1 MTAAAVLTLALS
13 SRLPVLCADDGAA
26 QQILKSTVV
35 TGGLVVHLADSTG
48 SPRSERA
55 AELMAAFHGIGGF
68 LVQGLDLNPAGVEQT
83 RRRLRS
89 LGVYGPVSVDRLSGR
104 SLPYVDNLVNLIV
117 VADPVDIPEAEMMR
131 VLAPGGVGI
140 DIGQTP
146 ATTFR
151 KPYPDEMDEW
161 THYLHDATNNAVAHD
176 TVVGPPKHLQWVGSP
191 NWARHHDRMASLS
204 ACVSAKGRIFYI
216 FDEGPTAAILL
227 PPRWTL
233 VARDAFNGTV
243 LWKRQLPTWHPHL
256 WPMKS
261 GFAQLPRRLIAVGDR
276 VYVTLGL
283 EVPLSCLDAATG
295 KTLRVYD
302 GTKTTEEV
310 IFSENVLFA
319 VVNEGEIIHKNFA
332 PAHKQNMWDAM
343 RRAANGWPWGG
354 TRRWIVATQA
364 ETGKVLWKTEQRVV
378 PLSLA
383 ANEEFVFFHDGEA
396 VVGLN
401 RHTGGPAWRSG
412 PLAIGFPK
420 QHFSGGAKGEEAWA
434 PSSLPSAFVPAS
446 FAPTLVV
453 RDGVVLFAGGNDTMT
468 ALSAANGKALWSV
481 EHPPSGHFSPQDLF
495 VIDGRV
501 WSGAISKP
509 QHLHS
514 GVFTGRDLHT
524 GEITSEISCDTD
536 AYFMHQRC
544 YRSKA
549 TDRYLI
555 PSRTGTEFIGL
566 EDKHWQLHHWVRGGC
581 MYGVMPCN
589 GLLYATPNSCA
600 CYMLAKLPGFN
611 ALAASRQPIPKT
623 PETELPP
630 RLEKGPAYLPI
641 RDPQSAIPN
650 SSDWPTYR
658 HDPARS
664 GSTSTTVTVDLKR
677 EWQVD
682 LGGKLS
688 AVVVAGGKVF
698 VTQIDAHTVYAID
711 AETGGMAWQ
720 FTAGARIDSP
730 PTIYRDT
737 ALFGCADGWVYCLR
751 CADGALAWRH
761 RAAPE
766 NARLV
771 SFEQLESVWPVH
783 GSVLVQDDVLYCV
796 AGRSM
801 YLDGGIRLLKLDP
814 ATGRLLA
821 ETVFSDQDT
830 NTEQD
835 LQANIKGRNMPVAL
849 PDVLSSDGR
858 SLFMRTQRLDLD
870 GNRQDV
876 TPRSAN
882 DVEEAAMQIGEGMH
896 LFSPIG
902 FLDGSWW
909 HRAYWVYGTRFATGA
924 GGYSQ
929 AEKFAPAGRIL
940 VYDDEGI
947 YGYGRKPTYYRWT
960 TPLEYRLFGAAKD
973 LTETEVP
980 VGRAPAGKKARRIPA
995 SAPEFRWTEDI
1006 PLQARAMV
1014 LARQTLFVA
1023 GPPDVANEEK
1033 AFYRLDQ
1040 AGVQEQLARQS
1051 AALEGKEGALLW
1063 AVNTSNG
1070 EKLAT
1075 FKLDSPPVWDG
1086 MSAARNKLFLATL
1099 SGQVLCLGEAGEP
1112 LPEAPVEQVTF
1123 TNSDLVGYWQF
1134 DEGEGAV
1141 AKDSSEYCN
1150 DGGCHA
1156 TWTKGI
1162 KGTAVLFAADD
1173 DQVEIP
1179 DTESLN
1185 ITGAI
1190 TLMAWIKPDEQ
1201 TAQIPMILIK
1211 AAAQGKYILRVDA
1224 QRHLTALFWNGEQ
1237 RAATIRS
1244 EEVISK
1250 DWHHIAVTYDPL
1262 QTGKLRLYMDGQVIA
1277 EQTSTEAWGNPAG
1290 GPVTLSGRGKQA
1302 FKGAVDEV
1310 RIYNRALP
1318 PDEVKQI
1325 ARGL

>member
-1 MTAAAVLTLALS
+1 M
-13 SRLPVLCADDGAA
+13 
-26 QQILKSTVV
+26 
-35 TGGLVVHLADSTG
+35 
-48 SPRSERA
+48 E
-55 AELMAAFHGIGGF
+55 
-68 LVQGLDLNPAGVEQT
+68 
-83 RRRLRS
+83 
-89 LGVYGPVSVDRLSGR
+89 
-104 SLPYVDNLVNLIV
+104 
-117 VADPVDIPEAEMMR
+117 
-131 VLAPGGVGI
+131 
-140 DIGQTP
+140 
-146 ATTFR
+146 
-151 KPYPDEMDEW
+151 
-161 THYLHDATNNAVAHD
+161 
-176 TVVGPPKHLQWVGSP
+176 
-191 NWARHHDRMASLS
+191 
-204 ACVSAKGRIFYI
+204 
-216 FDEGPTAAILL
+216 
-227 PPRWTL
+227 
-233 VARDAFNGTV
+233 
-243 LWKRQLPTWHPHL
+243 
-256 WPMKS
+256 
-261 GFAQLPRRLIAVGDR
+261 
-276 VYVTLGL
+276 
-283 EVPLSCLDAATG
+283 
-295 KTLRVYD
+295 
-302 GTKTTEEV
+302 
-310 IFSENVLFA
+310 
-319 VVNEGEIIHKNFA
+319 
-332 PAHKQNMWDAM
+332 
-343 RRAANGWPWGG
+343 
-354 TRRWIVATQA
+354 A

-396 VVGLN
+396 VVCLN
-401 RHTGGPAWRSG
+401 RHTGAPVWRSDQ
-412 PLAIGFPK
+412 LAIDFPK
-420 QHFSGGAKGEEAWA
+420 QHFSGGAKGEEPWA
-434 PSSLPSAFVPAS
+434 PSSLPSAFVPTS

-453 RDGVVLFAGGNDTMT
+453 RDGVVLFAGGDDTMT
-468 ALSAANGKALWSV
+468 ALSAQNGKALWSA

-495 VIDGRV
+495 VIDGQV

-509 QHLHS
+509 QRLHT

-524 GEITSEISCDTD
+524 GEVTTEIPCDTE

-589 GLLYATPNSCA
+589 GLLYAPPNSCA

-611 ALAASRQPIPKT
+611 ALAAGKEPRAEFKKRST
-623 PETELPP
+623 GN
-630 RLEKGPAYLPI
+630 RLERGPAYDAAGSSP
-641 RDPQSAIPN
+641 SALHSPP
-650 SSDWPTYR
+650 SDDWPTYR
-658 HDPARS
+658 QNSARS
-664 GSTSTTVTVDLKR
+664 GSTGTAVTADLKR
-677 EWQVD
+677 EWQLD

-688 AVVVAGGKVF
+688 AMVIAGGKVF
-698 VTQIDAHTVYAID
+698 VTQIDAHTVSAID
-711 AETGGMAWQ
+711 TKTGNMAWQ

-730 PTIYRDT
+730 PTIYRGT
-737 ALFGCADGWVYCLR
+737 ALFGCADGWIYCLR
-751 CADGALAWRH
+751 CADGVLAWRY

-766 NARLV
+766 NTRLV
-771 SFEQLESVWPVH
+771 SFEQIESVWPVH
-783 GSVLVQDDVLYCV
+783 GSVLVQNDVLYCV

-814 ATGRLLA
+814 ATGRLLG
-821 ETVFSDQDT
+821 ETVLDDQDT
-830 NTEQD
+830 NTEQE

-849 PDVLSSDGR
+849 PDVLSSDGQ
-858 SLFMRTQRLDLD
+858 SLFMRTQRFDLD
-870 GNRQDV
+870 GNRHDV
-876 TPRSAN
+876 TPHSAS

-909 HRAYWVYGTRFATGA
+909 HRAYWVYGTRFAAGA

-940 VYDDEGI
+940 VYDDQGI

-973 LTETEVP
+973 LTETQVP
-980 VGRAPAGKKARRIPA
+980 VGRAQPGRKARRIPA
-995 SAPEFRWTEDI
+995 SAPEFRWTKDI

-1014 LARQTLFVA
+1014 LANQTLFVA
-1023 GPPDVANEEK
+1023 GPPDVADEEK

-1063 AVNTSNG
+1063 AVDTSNG

-1086 MSAARNKLFLATL
+1086 MAAARGKLFVATL
-1099 SGQVLCLGEAGEP
+1099 SGQLLCLGETGDP
-1112 LPEAPVEQVTF
+1112 LPEAPVEQITF
-1123 TNSDLVGYWQF
+1123 KNPDIVGHWQF

-1150 DGGCHA
+1150 DGGLHA
-1156 TWTKGI
+1156 TWTTGK
-1162 KGTAVLFAADD
+1162 KGTGLLFAADD

-1185 ITGAI
+1185 ITEAI

-1211 AAAQGKYILRVDA
+1211 AATRGKYILRVDA
-1224 QRHLTALFWNGEQ
+1224 QRRLTALFWNGEQ

-1244 EEVISK
+1244 EEVVSK

-1262 QTGKLRLYMDGQVIA
+1262 QTGKLRLYLDGQIIA
-1277 EQTSTEAWGNPAG
+1277 EQTSTEEWGNPEG

-1325 ARGL
+1325 AESL